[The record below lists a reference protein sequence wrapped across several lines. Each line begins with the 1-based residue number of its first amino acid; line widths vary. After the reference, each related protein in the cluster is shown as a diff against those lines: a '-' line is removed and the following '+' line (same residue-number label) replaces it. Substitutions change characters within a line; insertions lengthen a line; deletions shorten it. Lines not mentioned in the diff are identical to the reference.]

1 MSRVITIDGPASSG
15 KTTLARL
22 LAKALGWS
30 LLESGKFYRFV
41 TYTLLEEKQIE
52 KFLNNELDIKEW
64 LCKVF
69 NNTQVKLNVN
79 ETEIFYKNKK
89 LEEELRRKEVE
100 DFVSKVSAVK
110 EVREFLTNYM
120 RELVK
125 GSDVI
130 AEGRDMGSVVFPF
143 AEFKFFLTADPEVRA
158 KRRLRDVKEV
168 LKEDRGEE
176 EVKRNILERDK
187 LDSSRKVAPLKVPE
201 GAIVIDTTNL
211 TPEDVLKEVLSFV
224 KKG

>member
-22 LAKALGWS
+22 LAKKLGWS

-100 DFVSKVSAVK
+100 DFVSKVSAIK
-110 EVREFLTNYM
+110 EVREFLTDYM

-125 GSDVI
+125 GKDVI

-176 EVKRNILERDK
+176 EVKKNILERDR